1 MKGWVQL
8 DRQLFHGKIVS
19 KNSPPPTTAN
29 DVVLFNGVHQKQSAT
44 FGMTTEHL
52 DKHTLLIGS
61 TGCGKTTQMN
71 TIIDQLQRQMT
82 QKDVMIIFDSK
93 GDFFQR
99 FGHRPHTRLIGNSTI
114 YYQKSLKWKI
124 FKEICADGFSDRSVV
139 TNAQEISKN
148 LFAEREKKTTNAF
161 FPNAARDLLAT
172 LFVFFVRT
180 GKMDSKFLREYLYN
194 DRFKHVLDCSD
205 IDKILEYLSFDD
217 DARSVASYISGKDSQ
232 AGGVIAEMY
241 SVVRDVFTGVFC
253 EHGSFS
259 IRDFVRNKGGKTLFV
274 EYDLSIGQTLTP
286 LYRLLFD
293 LALKEALGRTVAD
306 GNVYLILDEFR
317 LLPHL
322 QHIDD
327 AVNFGRSLGVKVFAG
342 LQNVEQLFETYG
354 ENRGRSI
361 LAGFSNLFLF
371 HNDDPSTLK
380 YLSERSGSTV
390 VLDEYVDL
398 KQDIR
403 NSKRTGHSIEDWDL
417 NSLVPGEAIVSL
429 AFSPPFKFKFKK

>member
-1 MKGWVQL
+1 M
-8 DRQLFHGKIVS
+8 DRQRSHGRVVS
-19 KNSPPPTTAN
+19 KNSPPPVTAK
-29 DVVLFNGVHQKQSAT
+29 DIVTFHGIHQNQESY
-44 FGMTTEHL
+44 FGMTADHL

-71 TIIDQLQRQMT
+71 TMIDQLQRQMT
-82 QKDVMIIFDSK
+82 PNDVMIIFDSK
-93 GDFFQR
+93 GDFYQR
-99 FGHRPHTRLIGNSTI
+99 FGHRPHTRLIGNSSI
-114 YYQKSLKWKI
+114 YYDHSLKWNI
-124 FKEICADGFSDRSVV
+124 FKEICADGFTDRNIV

-172 LFVFFVRT
+172 LLVFFVRT
-180 GKMDSKFLREYLYN
+180 GKLDTNFLREYLYN
-194 DRFKHVLDCSD
+194 DRFKQVLDSSD
-205 IDKILEYLSFDD
+205 IDKILEYLNFDD

-259 IRDFVRNKGGKTLFV
+259 IRDFVRNKGGRTLFV

-293 LALKEALGRTVAD
+293 LALKEALGRKTEE

-342 LQNVEQLFETYG
+342 LQNVEQLYETYG

-390 VLDEYVDL
+390 VLDEYIDL
-398 KQDIR
+398 KQEIR
-403 NSKRTGHSIEDWDL
+403 DSKRIGHTIEDWDL
-417 NSLVPGEAIVSL
+417 NSLIPGQAIISL

>member
-1 MKGWVQL
+1 M
-8 DRQLFHGKIVS
+8 
-19 KNSPPPTTAN
+19 
-29 DVVLFNGVHQKQSAT
+29 
-44 FGMTTEHL
+44 
-52 DKHTLLIGS
+52 
-61 TGCGKTTQMN
+61 
-71 TIIDQLQRQMT
+71 
-82 QKDVMIIFDSK
+82 
-93 GDFFQR
+93 
-99 FGHRPHTRLIGNSTI
+99 
-114 YYQKSLKWKI
+114 
-124 FKEICADGFSDRSVV
+124 
-139 TNAQEISKN
+139 
-148 LFAEREKKTTNAF
+148 
-161 FPNAARDLLAT
+161 
-172 LFVFFVRT
+172 
-180 GKMDSKFLREYLYN
+180 
-194 DRFKHVLDCSD
+194 
-205 IDKILEYLSFDD
+205 
-217 DARSVASYISGKDSQ
+217 
-232 AGGVIAEMY
+232 
-241 SVVRDVFTGVFC
+241 
-253 EHGSFS
+253 
-259 IRDFVRNKGGKTLFV
+259 
-274 EYDLSIGQTLTP
+274 
-286 LYRLLFD
+286 
-293 LALKEALGRTVAD
+293 AD